1 VLGLNIDFDSHALK
15 RLIKRSCYLGI
26 DQEEAF
32 IRVRETLA
40 ERHRSKTKYSKHN
53 DVYYKY
59 YHDNISFFVIVHK
72 QYMCWIIKTVIMK
85 RGRE

>member
-1 VLGLNIDFDSHALK
+1 VLRIDYDSHALK
-15 RLIKRSCYLGI
+15 RLIKRSCYFGI

-40 ERHRSKTKYSKHN
+40 ESRRSKTKYSKCNH
-53 DVYYKY
+53 VYYKY
-59 YHDNISFFVIVHK
+59 YYDNISFFVVVHK
-72 QYMCWIIKTVIMK
+72 KNACWIIKTVIMK